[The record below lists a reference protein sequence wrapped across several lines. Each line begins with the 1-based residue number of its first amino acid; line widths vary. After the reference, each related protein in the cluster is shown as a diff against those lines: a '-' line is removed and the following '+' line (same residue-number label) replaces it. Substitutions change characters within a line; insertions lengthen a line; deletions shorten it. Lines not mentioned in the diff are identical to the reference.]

1 MRTPLTLVASL
12 CLLSLSC
19 GEPLTQIVLEV
30 NSDIPASDVGP
41 VLITVRGPSGDIGV
55 EYTANF
61 SRAGGPTGF
70 PITLSL
76 VLADDAEGDMVS
88 VVVQADEVDGSDSVQ
103 ASAETQFVPGSTRTL
118 GMLLDTAC
126 IEIPCDAGDTCRG
139 GVCVSNQ
146 VDGETLPVFSE

>member
-1 MRTPLTLVASL
+1 MKTLLTLLASL
-12 CLLSLSC
+12 CLLSC
-19 GEPLTQIVLEV
+19 GQPLTQIVLEV
-30 NSDIPASDVGP
+30 NSDIPEDDVGP
-41 VLITVRGPSGDIGV
+41 ILITVRGASGELGV

-61 SRAGGPTGF
+61 AEPNGPSGF

-76 VLADDAEGDMVS
+76 VLADDAEGDSVS
-88 VVVQADEVDGSDSVQ
+88 VVVRADRVGGSDSVE
-103 ASAETQFVPGSTRTL
+103 ASAETQFVPDSTRAL
-118 GMLLDTAC
+118 GILLDTAC